1 MLLFAASCAA
11 LNLLMGFTGRSTR
24 TRAPAM
30 KQLTFFTG
38 AHLSLCL
45 HAHELASHPKQE
57 YGFTLAPSGSLQVLS
72 SVAFAPRT
80 IKGTNDNKYMA
91 APPSATRHTQKRA
104 AAQTL
109 SVRCDLRWR
118 WGCNTSH
125 TLAVQQHDIYLAG
138 MQSNHQDGA
147 KLALDQTYKT
157 CNPSVPIGTWGADPR
172 ISQLCLPGNW
182 VVLCL
187 PAHVYMCIQ

>member
-1 MLLFAASCAA
+1 MVRASGPVLIPCRSFPAIPVQASQSESTPFARRSAGCHEMLLFAASCAA

-57 YGFTLAPSGSLQVLS
+57 YGFTQPQGSLQVLS
-72 SVAFAPRT
+72 SVAFAPYYKRYQRQQ
-80 IKGTNDNKYMA
+80 IHGCD
-91 APPSATRHTQKRA
+91 PQRHTTHSKARGGA
-104 AAQTL
+104 DVK

-118 WGCNTSH
+118 WGCNTS
-125 TLAVQQHDIYLAG
+125 
-138 MQSNHQDGA
+138 
-147 KLALDQTYKT
+147 
-157 CNPSVPIGTWGADPR
+157 
-172 ISQLCLPGNW
+172 
-182 VVLCL
+182 
-187 PAHVYMCIQ
+187 